1 TGFGGTLAFEP
12 RYFRPLIA
20 SVSGST
26 GGYNRARIGLEHG
39 PALVEYQTDWRPHDL
54 FFGIGPAARVADKS
68 SIASQTEVARLALR
82 VPWRR
87 TISPPHPILDDPS
100 SYTATPRILH
110 ASVHAW
116 AGPRDVVD
124 LNGRQTDARH
134 PPLADRFPGLAA
146 AVLRQRIE
154 HFVYGARL

>member
-1 TGFGGTLAFEP
+1 MRPHARPRTAPRYPAAYAMLVPGAGWGPGPAPAAAPASLGDRTGFGGTVAFEP

-68 SIASQTEVARLALR
+68 SIASQT
-82 VPWRR
+82 
-87 TISPPHPILDDPS
+87 
-100 SYTATPRILH
+100 
-110 ASVHAW
+110 
-116 AGPRDVVD
+116 
-124 LNGRQTDARH
+124 
-134 PPLADRFPGLAA
+134 
-146 AVLRQRIE
+146 
-154 HFVYGARL
+154 